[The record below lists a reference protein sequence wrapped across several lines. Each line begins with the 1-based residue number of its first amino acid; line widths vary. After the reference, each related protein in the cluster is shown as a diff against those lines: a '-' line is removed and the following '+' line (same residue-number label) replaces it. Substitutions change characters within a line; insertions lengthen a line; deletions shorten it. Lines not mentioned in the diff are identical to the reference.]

1 MDEITE
7 KLKNIKLDNIK
18 KNKQLLYKK
27 CKRIYNKKKLFI
39 FKNIKNNKKK

>member
-1 MDEITE
+1 MF
-7 KLKNIKLDNIK
+7 LIKIDYIFII
-18 KNKQLLYKK
+18 KK